1 MSREP
6 AAGTPLVHRR
16 YSFGTPLLAGKKRD
30 FEASLP
36 GTPPPLRRR
45 SAGTPP
51 LVVRKSER
59 TTYPLDRYDFKT
71 NTPPTHIYLLI
82 RSCHHRLK
90 WLEFFEALA
99 ALRLAF
105 AGSPF
110 LPDFVAPLP

>member
-1 MSREP
+1 MNNPS

-71 NTPPTHIYLLI
+71 NTPPFTCIHL
-82 RSCHHRLK
+82 
-90 WLEFFEALA
+90 
-99 ALRLAF
+99 
-105 AGSPF
+105 
-110 LPDFVAPLP
+110 LPDPDMQKSHPILSLFF